1 MPSFL
6 VLNNLGLQIMIT
18 YWLIGK
24 LVFWSTDS
32 GAVHFYLYHAKSQQK
47 PSKGTIHDNI
57 IERMCSVAINLD
69 QLVGL
74 LFLSI
79 FYF

>member
-47 PSKGTIHDNI
+47 PSKGNI

-79 FYF
+79 FFFYPLH